1 MNDIPCEIQSRQ
13 AQPTVCLHTISPVSE
28 LPVVLGRAFDQLMA
42 HFNNHNELPS
52 GPPFVA
58 YCNMD
63 MQALEIEVGF
73 PASKPLPAEG
83 VIESCEIPAGDYA
96 STIHVGPYQTIERGY
111 TALSEFIASQG
122 REATG
127 ISYEFYLN
135 DPTLTPQDQLQ
146 TQVIFMLK

>member
-1 MNDIPCEIQSRQ
+1 MSDNPCEIQSRQ
-13 AQPTVCLHTISPVSE
+13 AQPTVCLHAVAPVSE
-28 LPVVLGRAFDQLMA
+28 LPIVLGRAFDQLMA
-42 HFNNHNELPS
+42 HLNKHGELPA

-73 PASKPLPAEG
+73 PVTKPLPAEG
-83 VIESCEIPAGDYA
+83 VVESCEIPAGEYA
-96 STIHVGPYQTIERGY
+96 GKIHTGSYQTIDRGY
-111 TALSEFIASQG
+111 AALGEFVASQG
-122 REATG
+122 REAAG

-146 TQVIFMLK
+146 TQILFLLK